1 MNKET
6 SKKIKAIGMV
16 ALAGVTGAFVGAFA
30 FPVTNEVT
38 ITNTE
43 YITETVTEEIEVEVP
58 VEVEVEKIVEVDNG
72 NLATVL
78 DFIYDKEGNIE
89 YLLDGLDDDEL
100 DLIIDR
106 IVFINDAEELA
117 KTFLTK
123 EFAEFAEDE
132 SGYDGYSLI
141 KDADEVK
148 VVFVDITDIKDAEF
162 EKYSDYGF
170 MTANITANVFF
181 TYEDGN
187 VEYKTVNLEIINNK
201 VRFN

>member
-58 VEVEVEKIVEVDNG
+58 VEVEKIVEVDNE

-78 DFIYDKEGNIE
+78 DFIYDKEGNVE
-89 YLLDGLDDDEL
+89 YLLDGLDDDEV
-100 DLIIDR
+100 DQIVDR
-106 IVFINDAEELA
+106 VVFINDAESLA
-117 KTFLTK
+117 ENFIKGN
-123 EFAEFAEDE
+123 FAKYAEDNFNSVE
-132 SGYDGYSLI
+132 EAED
-141 KDADEVK
+141 VK
-148 VVFVDITDIKDAEF
+148 VLAIDKLEVSNPDF
-162 EKYSDYGF
+162 EKYSEFDY
-170 MTANITANVFF
+170 MTADVSARVFY
-181 TYEDGN
+181 TNDGGDIN
-187 VEYKTVNLEIINNK
+187 SVPVSLEIWNNK

>member
-58 VEVEVEKIVEVDNG
+58 VEVEKIVEVDNE

-78 DFIYDKEGNIE
+78 DFIYDKEGNVE
-89 YLLDGLDDDEL
+89 YLLDGLDDDEV
-100 DLIIDR
+100 DQIVDR
-106 IVFINDAEELA
+106 VVFINDAESLA
-117 KTFLTK
+117 ENFIKGN
-123 EFAEFAEDE
+123 FAKYAEDNFDDVKE
-132 SGYDGYSLI
+132 AED
-141 KDADEVK
+141 VK
-148 VVFVDITDIKDAEF
+148 VLAIDKLEVSNPNF
-162 EKYSDYGF
+162 EKYSEFDY
-170 MTANITANVFF
+170 MTADVSARVFY
-181 TYEDGN
+181 TNDGGDI
-187 VEYKTVNLEIINNK
+187 KSTTISLEIWNNK

>member
-58 VEVEVEKIVEVDNG
+58 VEVEVEKIVEVDNE

-78 DFIYDKEGNIE
+78 DFIYDKEGNVE
-89 YLLDGLDDDEL
+89 YLLDGLDDDEV
-100 DLIIDR
+100 DQIVDR
-106 IVFINDAEELA
+106 VVFINDAESLA
-117 KTFLTK
+117 ENFIKGN
-123 EFAEFAEDE
+123 FAKYAEDNFNDVKE
-132 SGYDGYSLI
+132 AED
-141 KDADEVK
+141 VK
-148 VVFVDITDIKDAEF
+148 VLAIDRLEVSNPDF
-162 EKYSDYGF
+162 EKYSEFDY
-170 MTANITANVFF
+170 MTADVSARVFY
-181 TYEDGN
+181 TNDGGDIKEATD
-187 VEYKTVNLEIINNK
+187 VSLEIWNNK